1 MKDTVDKCMKKLK
14 PHRVAVCKIS
24 PVKDGCYGRNS
35 NNEAITK
42 FIELLEMI
50 CLELDG
56 LYQWSKDECLDNALL
71 DNDIFYDGVHPN
83 INGIKNLVNNIRHY
97 NVLNNLPA
105 AQNVIQP
112 QKIPNIAIL
121 LELNNVK
128 DMKICF
134 LILVVLFF

>member
-1 MKDTVDKCMKKLK
+1 MKDTVDKCMQKLK

-35 NNEAITK
+35 NNEAIIK
-42 FIELLEMI
+42 FNEQLEMI

-56 LYQWSKDECLDNALL
+56 LYPWSKVECLDNALT
-71 DNDIFYDGVHPN
+71 DNDISYDGVHPN

-112 QKIPNIAIL
+112 QKIPKYRNIA
-121 LELNNVK
+121 
-128 DMKICF
+128 
-134 LILVVLFF
+134 